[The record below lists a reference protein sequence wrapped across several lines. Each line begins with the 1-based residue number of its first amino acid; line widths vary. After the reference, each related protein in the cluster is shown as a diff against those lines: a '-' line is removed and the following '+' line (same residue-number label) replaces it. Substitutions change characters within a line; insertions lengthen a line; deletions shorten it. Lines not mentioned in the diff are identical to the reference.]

1 MDFESPMHRF
11 QPLFPLLLVSCVCAG
26 CLFPANTALPDSPR
40 DSVIS
45 ANVEAQLARDRLGGL
60 SGILVATEGGTV
72 TLTGTVQRAERKA
85 RAAELAREVKGVKR
99 VKNDLEIRANV
110 SP

>member
-1 MDFESPMHRF
+1 MDCESPMRRF
-11 QPLFPLLLVSCVCAG
+11 QPLFPLLLVSCLWAG
-26 CLFPANTALPDSPR
+26 CLFPANTALSDSPR

-45 ANVEAQLARDRLGGL
+45 AHVEAQLAGDRLGGL

-72 TLTGTVQRAERKA
+72 TLTGMVQRAERKA

-99 VKNDLEIRANV
+99 VKNDLEIRADV